1 MSMNSYMQQQKTVA
15 TKATTKGSGS
25 GSPHDEPEEESGWTA
40 YFEDFSNDNINREE
54 YSYCSSFG
62 SPSLVSDAASCAAW
76 KLSNKHRVDV
86 ATSKMPKKLKFKKPR
101 ARQICDDDSLEDTA
115 SSPVNSPKVSD
126 FEPVD
131 HVNPRKPDDHM
142 YSSLGKGTASEH
154 YSEMQQEQRSMNF
167 NVGNNDC
174 TDLKGRGLCLVPLSM
189 LVNYLG

>member
-1 MSMNSYMQQQKTVA
+1 MEDSMSMNSYMQQQKTVA

-115 SSPVNSPKVSD
+115 SSPVNSPKVRLTKNQNS
-126 FEPVD
+126 FLYLLE
-131 HVNPRKPDDHM
+131 
-142 YSSLGKGTASEH
+142 
-154 YSEMQQEQRSMNF
+154 F
-167 NVGNNDC
+167 
-174 TDLKGRGLCLVPLSM
+174 LCLIIFSLALKIIDISIYRSVILNRLIM
-189 LVNYLG
+189 